1 MPNLQ
6 ASPRNEI
13 LGYLADLL
21 QSGKSTANQYEVL
34 PQVPLIGGTGLGDLF
49 MGKAPELFDDMSYYG
64 LQAAMRGSGIN
75 TLGAKPAVAD
85 AILLGMDLVG
95 LGKGLGS
102 LSKKSA
108 TAVYDKLIN
117 GTTSL
122 SRREALKKIGGI
134 SGGAAVT
141 GGGVGLLRKF
151 ADKAAVDAAPKV
163 ADNVISHKN
172 YRFNTLADYLD
183 NVKMKAQDEAF
194 IEHAENG
201 GLWGEDVQ
209 EQSIRKWI
217 NHFLKNDEANYTNA
231 KNIAS
236 NYLKLDPKSMHPS
249 PILDAFSPQA
259 KQEMNIF
266 KKGVDTLNSHYGLH
280 DIDAWTDWAHN
291 SDDINETLKFLQN
304 YLDAFSPQAKQEM
317 NEFKSQLRQIDRERF
332 LGEESMM
339 NHPDEM
345 AEIAHEFDTYQ
356 KQHSAFDTQNLDP
369 MDFYLSITSKDLPF

>member
-49 MGKAPELFDDMSYYG
+49 MGKAPELFNDMSYYG
-64 LQAAMRGSGIN
+64 LQAAMRGGNVATGGIG
-75 TLGAKPAVAD
+75 TYGARPAVAD

-151 ADKAAVDAAPKV
+151 ADNAATSPK
-163 ADNVISHKN
+163 S
-172 YRFNTLADYLD
+172 YMYNTLEGYINDVKKFVDNNLD
-183 NVKMKAQDEAF
+183 HLYQLGYGNGNRKDLVLKEVLDDTEQLYSSMKSGDAYGFD
-194 IEHAENG
+194 
-201 GLWGEDVQ
+201 
-209 EQSIRKWI
+209 K
-217 NHFLKNDEANYTNA
+217 NHTDKVLN
-231 KNIAS
+231 
-236 NYLKLDPKSMHPS
+236 
-249 PILDAFSPQA
+249 AFSPRA
-259 KQEMNIF
+259 KQEMNDWQN
-266 KKGVDTLNSHYGLH
+266 GVNKLNSDYGVS
-280 DIDAWTDWAHN
+280 DINGRESSYHWTDWVNN
-291 SDDINETLKFLQN
+291 SDDVNETLKFLQN
-304 YLDAFSPQAKQEM
+304 YLK
-317 NEFKSQLRQIDRERF
+317 
-332 LGEESMM
+332 
-339 NHPDEM
+339 HP
-345 AEIAHEFDTYQ
+345 
-356 KQHSAFDTQNLDP
+356 N
-369 MDFYLSITSKDLPF
+369 

>member
-217 NHFLKNDEANYTNA
+217 NHFLKNDEAHYTNA
-231 KNIAS
+231 KDFASGSPENLWAKPPPPMEVKYNPVSNQFENI
-236 NYLKLDPKSMHPS
+236 
-249 PILDAFSPQA
+249 
-259 KQEMNIF
+259 E
-266 KKGVDTLNSHYGLH
+266 
-280 DIDAWTDWAHN
+280 
-291 SDDINETLKFLQN
+291 